1 MSGGGPLAG
10 IRVMDMTTAWAGPF
24 AGRVLANL
32 GADVIHIEAATRMD
46 LWRGGGHA
54 IDPIRYPDCDPG
66 ERPWN
71 RTVLFN
77 SQNHDKRSLT
87 VDVKKPGGLEVL
99 LRLAETT
106 DVLLANFTPGTLDRM
121 GLELDVLRGR
131 NPQIVVVEMPAFGN
145 SGPMATHGGLGPT
158 MEFAS
163 GMGALTGYGDGEPFP
178 TGPAYLDP
186 VGGYNAAA
194 AALTA
199 LVHRQASGEGQA
211 VELSQVEAA
220 MPLIGEIIL
229 AAVETGEDPLQQGN
243 RVPWAAPHDCFP
255 CAGTEAW
262 VAIAATDEAEWRAL
276 CREMARPELAEDARF
291 VTLHARKAN
300 EDALTAAIAAWTAG
314 QDKHDLAARLQAAGV
329 PAAPVQDGRDLVSDP
344 YLAHRG
350 FFTDLDHPEA
360 GRHAYQGLPFHFSE
374 TPAGQFRASPVL
386 GQHTQEILREL
397 GYSATEIAALDAAGT
412 TAVAPP
418 EPKHKEVR
426 Q

>member
-1 MSGGGPLAG
+1 MSGPGPLAG
-10 IRVMDMTTAWAGPF
+10 VRVMDMTTAWAGPF

-106 DVLLANFTPGTLDRM
+106 DVVLANFTPGTLDRM
-121 GLELDVLRGR
+121 GLGLAALRER
-131 NPQIVVVEMPAFGN
+131 NPEIVVVEMPAFGN

-158 MEFAS
+158 MEFAA

-199 LVHRQASGEGQA
+199 LVHRQATGEGQA

-220 MPLIGEIIL
+220 MPLIGEVIL
-229 AAVETGEDPLQQGN
+229 AAIETGQELEPQGN
-243 RVPWAAPHDCFP
+243 RVPWAAPHDSFP

-262 VAIAATDEAEWRAL
+262 VAIAATDDAEWRTL
-276 CREMARPELAEDARF
+276 CGEMGRPELADDPRF
-291 VTLHARKAN
+291 ADLAARKAN
-300 EDALTAAIAAWTAG
+300 EVALSAEIANWTAP
-314 QDKHDLAARLQAAGV
+314 QDKHAVAARLQQAGV
-329 PAAPVQDGRDLVSDP
+329 PAAPVQDGCDIAGDP

-350 FFTDLDHPEA
+350 FFTELDHPEA

-386 GQHTQEILREL
+386 GQHTVEILREL
-397 GYSATEIAALDAAGT
+397 GYSDAEIAALDAAGT
-412 TAVAPP
+412 TSAVPP
-418 EPKHKEVR
+418 EAKTGELR
-426 Q
+426 R